1 MKINEVEQAV
11 GISKKNIRFYEQEG
25 LLRPSRSANGYRDY
39 APADVKTL
47 LQVKLLRKLDI
58 PLEEIKR
65 IQSGSLTL
73 GDCLQRHLI
82 VLRRRRTNLE
92 ATEEFCRRILSE
104 SAEMTTLPV
113 EQLLADMENMEKGG
127 TRFMDVRQRDK
138 KTRKRASIVAAVIAI
153 AFMVWFLGIM
163 AYAFAAEPEAPVLL
177 ILFVVAFPLIGIVGT
192 VLALR
197 ERLKEIEG
205 GELDEASKY

>member
-65 IQSGSLTL
+65 IQSGS
-73 GDCLQRHLI
+73 LI

-205 GELDEASKY
+205 GEIDEASKY